1 MAFFT
6 TKVDEKSISESDFE
20 YIKQSG
26 IYDCKIKF
34 VSVKVNTHG
43 ARSLDFNVEYKG
55 SSLTLYGLKLDNNDG
70 SENFQRKTFNKL
82 CIIAGLES
90 IDDPIE
96 RVHVVGK
103 EKKEQN
109 SIETKYGEVP
119 ESLAQFEVAYFS
131 GVGIFQDI
139 IDNKFDH
146 NELLTTEDTDV
157 LLGAIEHYFEYDDF
171 QD

>member
-1 MAFFT
+1 MQHYKTIKELIKDYKQLPYPGIIYIEGEKQDNYQEAAFW
-6 TKVDEKSISESDFE
+6 V
-20 YIKQSG
+20 
-26 IYDCKIKF
+26 
-34 VSVKVNTHG
+34 
-43 ARSLDFNVEYKG
+43 L
-55 SSLTLYGLKLDNNDG
+55 SSN
-70 SENFQRKTFNKL
+70 
-82 CIIAGLES
+82 
-90 IDDPIE
+90 
-96 RVHVVGK
+96 

-109 SIETKYGEVP
+109 SVETKYGEVP

-131 GVGIFQDI
+131 GVDIFQDI

>member
-1 MAFFT
+1 MQHYKT
-6 TKVDEKSISESDFE
+6 VKELIKDYKQLSYPGIIYIQGEKKDNYEESEFW
-20 YIKQSG
+20 
-26 IYDCKIKF
+26 
-34 VSVKVNTHG
+34 V
-43 ARSLDFNVEYKG
+43 L
-55 SSLTLYGLKLDNNDG
+55 SS
-70 SENFQRKTFNKL
+70 
-82 CIIAGLES
+82 
-90 IDDPIE
+90 
-96 RVHVVGK
+96 K
-103 EKKEQN
+103 EKKEQD
-109 SIETKYGEVP
+109 SVETKYGEVP